1 LSSSS
6 QEACKNIWFSHTW
19 SDSRPAAR
27 CYFPGLVRHRPREN
41 TTTAAAADSQR
52 RRQRAEVAA
61 RKAATAVPVR
71 HPNQPTTSTPGPRI
85 LFFLPGPNHS
95 RGGRCVD
102 HGVGCANSTTPLY
115 RPPALAAHP
124 PQVLRCR
131 VYYYCHH
138 HHHPNALST
147 TYPRDANLSATRT
160 TRARSPSCCASASAV
175 DRWIRRR
182 GRWSWWRRC
191 CGG

>member
-1 LSSSS
+1 
-6 QEACKNIWFSHTW
+6 
-19 SDSRPAAR
+19 
-27 CYFPGLVRHRPREN
+27 LVRHRPREN

-71 HPNQPTTSTPGPRI
+71 HPNQPTTSTPGPRT
-85 LFFLPGPNHS
+85 LFFLLGPNHS

-124 PQVLRCR
+124 PQVLHCR

-138 HHHPNALST
+138 LLPNAPSPNHLPTRRKSF
-147 TYPRDANLSATRT
+147 RHANHA
-160 TRARSPSCCASASAV
+160 RAFPVLLRF
-175 DRWIRRR
+175 R
-182 GRWSWWRRC
+182 
-191 CGG
+191 